1 MENFPPPGKVLRGFG
16 VGDGGVAMA
25 SGAWRAFEAP
35 SVIETRGR
43 PKESVAYLELF
54 GVEDFDEF
62 VDEEL
67 ERGLL
72 FRFGDLNFITGLEL
86 TPCLTTAAELLDA
99 LSGLVIAIGTVDSP
113 TRFSLGLLGLP
124 RRFLLIG
131 VLGIF

>member
-1 MENFPPPGKVLRGFG
+1 
-16 VGDGGVAMA
+16 MA
-25 SGAWRAFEAP
+25 
-35 SVIETRGR
+35 
-43 PKESVAYLELF
+43 
-54 GVEDFDEF
+54 DFDEF